1 MKIHL
6 LRLSIIVFVGISLLM
21 IPALSVHSE
30 GLPQT
35 LLRNAGYHRTQAA
48 TYRQEAAQLSK
59 AIDRYELLARIY
71 SYGSEW
77 SPGTMNPQGRRF
89 MVVRTKRVIQYFTQE
104 KQEKER
110 LAADHDALA
119 QSLPEN

>member
-1 MKIHL
+1 MKTYMF
-6 LRLSIIVFVGISLLM
+6 RLSIIVFVGVSLLM
-21 IPALSVHSE
+21 IPALPVHGE
-30 GLPQT
+30 GPPT
-35 LLRNAGYHRTQAA
+35 LLRNAGFHRTQAV
-48 TYRQEAAQLSK
+48 TYRQEATQLSK

-71 SYGSEW
+71 TYGSER
-77 SPGTMNPQGRRF
+77 SSGTMNPQGRRL
-89 MVVRTKRVIQYFTQE
+89 MVVRTKRVIRYFTQE